1 MVCSI
6 LQICSHISAEFTHLL
21 PISLILRSANEFNDC
36 SRSKYS
42 ISVSRINVYISN
54 PHHEG
59 LPSDRLIH
67 GQDFSFIESQNRLMI
82 VLVLEIASLSLKL
95 LYLEQY
101 CAKTLYGYLSCMGIF
116 CI

>member
-1 MVCSI
+1 MSNNRQCSYCRVI
-6 LQICSHISAEFTHLL
+6 SYYEAGVDNFCSSMYQQ
-21 PISLILRSANEFNDC
+21 SM
-36 SRSKYS
+36 
-42 ISVSRINVYISN
+42 YISK
-54 PHHEG
+54 PHYEG
-59 LPSDRLIH
+59 LPSDRLIC
-67 GQDFSFIESQNRLMI
+67 GQDFSIIESQNRLMI